1 MRNFDEVFLFNPRSF
16 RFDEKKYWES
26 LTHPNHSFQNVV
38 SGVYIGNESAA
49 GKLSLLDFSLRSN
62 LENKLKI
69 LKSSN
74 ITHILS
80 LNGGISP
87 YFSEKEFTYKFLNL
101 YQSEDLKK
109 SLEQACQF
117 IEEALNKNE
126 GVLIHCSLG
135 QSRSGFVVVGFLMK
149 NCKISFDHALKFV
162 QSKRMCVKLA
172 PIFEKFLKY
181 EFKM

>member
-1 MRNFDEVFLFNPRSF
+1 MRNFDEVFLFNPNSF

-26 LTHPNHSFQNVV
+26 LTLPNHSFQNVI
-38 SGVYIGNESAA
+38 SGVFIGNESAA
-49 GKLSLLDFSLRSN
+49 GKLSLLDFSLKN
-62 LENKLKI
+62 NTENKLKI

-109 SLEQACQF
+109 SLEEACQF

-149 NCKISFDHALKFV
+149 KCNISFDHALKFV

-172 PIFEKFLKY
+172 PIFEKFLKN
-181 EFKM
+181 EFKI